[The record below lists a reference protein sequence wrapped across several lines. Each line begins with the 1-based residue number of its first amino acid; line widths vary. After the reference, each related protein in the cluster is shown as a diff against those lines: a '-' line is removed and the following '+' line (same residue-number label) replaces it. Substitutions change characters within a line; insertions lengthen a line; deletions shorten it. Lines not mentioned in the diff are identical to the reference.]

1 MYDDLGDLYQ
11 ELILDHNSSPHN
23 FGELANAN
31 HKACGNNRLCGDRL
45 TLFVQVDQSV
55 VADVKFNG
63 EGCAISKAAASMMTD
78 AIKGKTL
85 SEVEKIF
92 NQYHA
97 LLTDDENDSNNM
109 ELLGKLV
116 AFKGVKQ
123 FPIRVK
129 CATLAWHT
137 LNAALKDDPQDVST
151 E

>member
-1 MYDDLGDLYQ
+1 MFDDLGDLYQ
-11 ELILDHNSSPHN
+11 ELILDHNSCPHN

-31 HKACGNNRLCGDRL
+31 HKACGVNTLCGDKL
-45 TLFVQVDQSV
+45 TLFVQVDSNV
-55 VADVKFNG
+55 ISDVKFNG

-85 SEVEKIF
+85 DEVEKIF
-92 NQYHA
+92 AEYHA
-97 LLTDDENDSNNM
+97 LLTDDESPPEDLV
-109 ELLGKLV
+109 LLGKLA

-137 LNAALKDDPQDVST
+137 LKAALENNHQKIST